1 MTPRRVLTTI
11 LLCALLAVSTGC
23 RAQPTAPEPV
33 PTPTSPAERPPDPG
47 QVMNVYFVRD
57 EKVGVGGRE
66 IPKTND
72 AAAAALSAMRA
83 LVAGPS
89 DDEAAFGLTSA
100 IPEGVAVNGV
110 TVDGDTATV
119 DLTADFAS
127 GGGSLSMLLR
137 VTQVVCTLTQFNG
150 VEKVAFEL
158 DGEPAK
164 AIGGEGVLVDP
175 PVGRSDF
182 EDQLPAILVES
193 PYPGQTIQVPLTA
206 SGSSNV
212 FEATH
217 QLTLTSPDDSE
228 LANVVVTATS
238 GTGERGTWSESVQF
252 APPTTSGLGTLTVY
266 EASAKDGS
274 RVNVVEIPVR
284 LIAE

>member
-1 MTPRRVLTTI
+1 MTPRRVLTTV

-23 RAQPTAPEPV
+23 RVQPTAPEPV
-33 PTPTSPAERPPDPG
+33 PTPTPPVERPPDPG
-47 QVMNVYFVRD
+47 QVMNVYFVRG

-66 IPKTND
+66 IPKTSD
-72 AAAAALSAMRA
+72 TEGAALSAMRA
-83 LVAGPS
+83 LVAGTS
-89 DDEAAFGLTSA
+89 DDETAFGLTSA

-110 TVDGDTATV
+110 TIDGDTATV

-150 VEKVAFEL
+150 VEKVAFVL
-158 DGEPAK
+158 DGEPTK
-164 AIGGEGVLVDP
+164 AIGGEGVIVDP

-182 EDQLPAILVES
+182 EGQLPAILVES
-193 PYPGQTIQVPLTA
+193 PYPGQTIQVPLTV

-217 QLTLTSPDDSE
+217 QLTLTSPDGSE
-228 LANVVVTATS
+228 LADVVVTATS
-238 GTGERGTWSESVQF
+238 GTGERGTWSESVTF
-252 APPTTSGLGTLTVY
+252 APPETSGLGTLTVF
-266 EASAKDGS
+266 ESSAEDGNPI
-274 RVNVVEIPVR
+274 NVVEIPVR
-284 LIAE
+284 LVTE